1 MWRRPHRQFS
11 IRVVTV
17 ATTLL
22 CVQLAIGAQPESR
35 QTQFFEERIRPLLEK
50 YCVACHSAKRA
61 DGNLR
66 VDSRRALLV
75 GGSRGAA
82 LVPGRPQ
89 DSLILDVFRRRGNVC
104 RSFETEI
111 LNRQVNALTD
121 WIETGAP
128 WPQQGKS
135 SLPQRTSRDGA
146 SEFWSFAPIRFPA
159 LPDVGFAQWCQQPVD
174 RFILDR
180 LDTVGL
186 AAAARADKRTLIRRA
201 SFDLNG
207 LPPPPDVVTR
217 FLQDDSPDAFARIV
231 DRYLASPTYGERWG
245 RHWLDVV
252 RYADARDLIQLPAGS
267 DFREIWRYRDWVVRA
282 FNADMSYRDF
292 IQYQIAG
299 DLLRASDSDSVGK
312 DGLIATGMLAL
323 ADFVPGDVD
332 KDLMVA
338 DYVDD
343 MINVVGQGIIGLTL
357 ACARCHEHKFD
368 PISTEDY
375 YALAGIFFST
385 SLVDDI
391 PGNPGNTPLVRTE
404 LLTRRERQRIDERIA
419 RRRQPLREIE
429 QQIADIRVQSSVFEV
444 LTITWGEAGVTLHRN
459 GRFAGANPEIKS
471 ISRDPNI
478 NNLMIG
484 EAGSGKS
491 VKFRGLL
498 AELRVYG
505 RQLSEHER
513 LAVEATLMAEWFSHS
528 ASGDA
533 KAATGIDDLWLHFR
547 ADDPEITNASD
558 GSITAWPDRAGREKT
573 ARTMPGVSGPRQV
586 NVAINRQPKKV
597 LEFRGQESL
606 FAPQTSP
613 LVGSLFLVYGR
624 SGIAQGG
631 ERILGWEDSRGG
643 SHGLGLQPEGQ
654 NAMRAILRNRG
665 KSGDLLSNH
674 AFPFSEQIGD
684 AAISAKRKELTA
696 RLDQLE
702 KRRKEASDAF
712 DKLPKLEIPQAISV
726 RDGGPFGTRYAGFQ
740 DSPVFLRGDH
750 KDLGP
755 RVRRRF
761 PEAVRVS
768 NPPQITSGSGRLEL
782 SKWLTRGD
790 HPLTARVIVNR
801 LWQHHFGDGIVR
813 TTNNFGGL
821 GERPTHPLLL
831 DHLAFDL
838 MRADWSLK
846 AVHRRIMNSSAYQQQ
861 SAANPRG
868 LAEDPENRLLWRM
881 NRRRLEAEAIRDAL
895 LAVSGTLDG
904 RMGGPAF
911 KNLTTPRRTLYLMTT
926 RTGAETSNY
935 GALFDRADNN
945 SIVGKRTPSV
955 VAPQALF
962 MMNDPFVMA
971 QAVFLSARLKEEIA
985 ADRPQERIHRL
996 YQIVLGRFAT
1006 ERELEIG
1013 RDVIERDTK
1022 RGWVRL
1028 CLVLLCT
1035 NEFIYLG

>member
-1 MWRRPHRQFS
+1 MWGRLHRDVFS
-11 IRVVTV
+11 GYVMI
-17 ATTLL
+17 AATLL
-22 CVQLAIGAQPESR
+22 CVQLVAGAQSGSR
-35 QTQFFEERIRPLLEK
+35 QTQFFETQIRPLFEK
-50 YCVACHSAKRA
+50 YCVACHSAERA
-61 DGNLR
+61 DGKLR
-66 VDSRRALLV
+66 VDSRQALLV

-89 DSLILDVFRRRGNVC
+89 DSLVLDVFRRRGNVC
-104 RSFETEI
+104 RSFETVV
-111 LNRQVNALTD
+111 LTRQVAALTD
-121 WIETGAP
+121 WIESGAT
-128 WPQQGKS
+128 WPQQGKKHIS
-135 SLPQRTSRDGA
+135 QRASAAGG
-146 SEFWSFAPIRFPA
+146 SEFWSFAPIRVPA
-159 LPDVGFAQWCQQPVD
+159 LRDVALAEWCQQPLD

-180 LDTVGL
+180 LDEARLPV
-186 AAAARADKRTLIRRA
+186 APRADKRTLIRRA

-207 LPPPPDVVTR
+207 LPPSADVVGR
-217 FLQDDSPDAFARIV
+217 FLQDESPDAFARVV

-299 DLLRASDSDSVGK
+299 DLLRASDSESFVK
-312 DGLIATGMLAL
+312 DGVIATGMLAL

-391 PGNPGNTPLVRTE
+391 PSNPGNTPLVRTE
-404 LLTRRERQRIDERIA
+404 LLTRNERQRVDERIA
-419 RRRQPLREIE
+419 RRRQPVREIE
-429 QQIADIRVQSSVFEV
+429 QEIAEIRARFSDFEV
-444 LTITWGEAGVTLHRN
+444 LVITWGESGVTLHRN
-459 GRFAGANPEIKS
+459 GRLAGANTEIKS

-498 AELRVYG
+498 AELRVYD
-505 RQLSEHER
+505 RQLSEQER
-513 LAVEATLMAEWFSHS
+513 LAVESTLMAEWFSHS
-528 ASGDA
+528 ASGTA
-533 KAATGIDDLWLHFR
+533 KAAPGIENLWLHFR
-547 ADDPEITNASD
+547 GDDPEITRASD
-558 GSITAWPDRAGREKT
+558 GSITAWPDRSGREKT
-573 ARTMPGVSGPRQV
+573 ARVMPGVSGPRQIS
-586 NVAINRQPKKV
+586 VAINRQPRKV

-606 FAPQTSP
+606 FAPQTPP

-624 SGIAQGG
+624 SGTAQGG
-631 ERILGWEDSRGG
+631 ERILGWEDSRVG
-643 SHGLGLQPEGQ
+643 SHGLGLQPEGER
-654 NAMRAILRNRG
+654 AVRAILRNRG
-665 KSGDLLSNH
+665 KAGDVLSNQ
-674 AFPFSEQIGD
+674 AFPIPEQLLD
-684 AAISAKRKELTA
+684 VETAARRKELGE
-696 RLDQLE
+696 RLGQLE
-702 KRRKEASDAF
+702 KRRKVASDAF
-712 DKLPKLEIPQAISV
+712 EKLPKLEIPQAISV

-750 KDLGP
+750 KDLGE
-755 RVRRRF
+755 RVRRGF
-761 PEAVRVS
+761 PEALRVS

-782 SKWLTRGD
+782 SKWLTRED

-801 LWQHHFGDGIVR
+801 LWQHHFGEGIVR
-813 TTNNFGGL
+813 TANNFGGL
-821 GERPTHPLLL
+821 GERPTHPRLL
-831 DHLAFDL
+831 DHLASDL
-838 MRADWSLK
+838 IRADWSLK
-846 AVHRRIMNSSAYQQQ
+846 SIHRRIMNSSVYQQQ
-861 SAANPRG
+861 STANPRG
-868 LAEDPENRLLWRM
+868 LAQDPENRLLWRM

-895 LAVSGTLDG
+895 LSVSGALDG

-911 KNLTTPRRTLYLMTT
+911 NSLNTPRRTLYLMTT
-926 RTGAETSNY
+926 RTGAKTSNY

-945 SIVGKRTPSV
+945 SIVGKRTQSV

-971 QAVFLSARLKEEIA
+971 QAVALSERVKVEVLAT
-985 ADRPQERIHRL
+985 RPQERIHRL

-1006 ERELEIG
+1006 QRELEIG
-1013 RDVIERDTK
+1013 LGIIESDK
-1022 RGWVRL
+1022 GRGWERL

>member
-1 MWRRPHRQFS
+1 MRGRPHRHVS
-11 IRVVTV
+11 SGLVTV
-17 ATTLL
+17 ATLLL
-22 CVQLAIGAQPESR
+22 CVQLVTAAEPGSGQV
-35 QTQFFEERIRPLLEK
+35 QFFEAQIRPLFEK
-50 YCVACHSAKRA
+50 YCVTCHSAERA
-61 DGNLR
+61 NGKLR
-66 VDSRRALLV
+66 VDSRAALLI

-89 DSLILDVFRRRGNVC
+89 SSLVVDVFRRRGNVC
-104 RSFETEI
+104 RSFEAVIRT
-111 LNRQVNALTD
+111 RQIDALTE
-121 WIETGAP
+121 WIESGAP
-128 WPQQGKS
+128 WPQQEKQHTRQGPS
-135 SLPQRTSRDGA
+135 AGQESN
-146 SEFWSFAPIRFPA
+146 FWSFAPIRAPMLRDVA
-159 LPDVGFAQWCQQPVD
+159 LRAWCQQPVD

-180 LDTVGL
+180 LDGAGL
-186 AAAARADKRTLIRRA
+186 SATPRSGKRTLIRRA

-207 LPPPPDVVTR
+207 LPPSPDVVSR
-217 FLQDDSPDAFARIV
+217 FLQDESPDAFARIV
-231 DRYLASPTYGERWG
+231 DRYLASPRYGVRWG

-282 FNADMSYRDF
+282 FNADLSYRDF

-299 DLLRASDSDSVGK
+299 DLLRLPDSESSDK
-312 DGLIATGMLAL
+312 DRLVATGMLAL

-391 PGNPGNTPLVRTE
+391 PSNPGNTPLVRTE
-404 LLTRRERQRIDERIA
+404 LLTRTERQRIDEQIA
-419 RRRQPLREIE
+419 RQRQPLREIE
-429 QQIADIRVQSSVFEV
+429 EQIAEIRSRFSAFEM
-444 LTITWGEAGVTLHRN
+444 LTITWGESGVTLRRN
-459 GRFAGANPEIKS
+459 GRLAGTSVGIKS

-491 VKFRGLL
+491 VKFRGWL
-498 AELRVYG
+498 AELQVYD
-505 RQLSEHER
+505 RQLSEPER
-513 LAVEATLMAEWFSHS
+513 LAIESSLMAEWFSHS
-528 ASGDA
+528 TSAVVKTTPGNES
-533 KAATGIDDLWLHFR
+533 LLLHFR
-547 ADDPEITNASD
+547 ADDPGITRAAD
-558 GSITAWPDRAGREKT
+558 GSIETWPDRSGREKT
-573 ARTMPGVSGPRQV
+573 ARVMPGVPGPRQV
-586 NVAINRQPKKV
+586 SMNINRRPRKV
-597 LEFRGQESL
+597 LEFRGQESMS
-606 FAPQTSP
+606 ASQPPP
-613 LVGSLFLVYGR
+613 LAGSLFLVYGR
-624 SGIAQGG
+624 AGTAQGG
-631 ERILGWEDSRGG
+631 ERIIGWEDSRVG
-643 SHGLGLQPEGQ
+643 SHGLGLQPEGE
-654 NAMRAILRNRG
+654 NSVRAILRNRG
-665 KSGDLLSNH
+665 KSGDVLSKQ
-674 AFPFSEQIGD
+674 AFPIAEQGLD
-684 AAISAKRKELTA
+684 VEAVTRRKELTE
-696 RLDQLE
+696 RLRQLE
-702 KRRKEASDAF
+702 KRRKAASDAF
-712 DKLPKLEIPQAISV
+712 EKLARPEIPQAISV
-726 RDGGPFGTRYAGFQ
+726 REGGPFGTRYAGFQ
-740 DSPVFLRGDH
+740 DAPVFRRGDH
-750 KDLGP
+750 QDLGP

-761 PEAVRVS
+761 PKAVRVS

-782 SKWLTRGD
+782 SKWLTRDD

-801 LWQHHFGDGIVR
+801 LWQHHFGEGIVR
-813 TTNNFGGL
+813 TANNFGSL

-831 DHLAFDL
+831 DYLASDL
-838 MRADWSLK
+838 IRADWSLK
-846 AVHRRIMNSSAYQQQ
+846 AIHRRIVNSAVYQQQ
-861 SAANPRG
+861 SVANPRG
-868 LAEDPENRLLWRM
+868 LAQDPENRLFWRM

-895 LAVSGTLDG
+895 LSVSGTLDG

-911 KNLTTPRRTLYLMTT
+911 SKLSTPRRTLYLMTT
-926 RTGAETSNY
+926 RTGAKTSDY

-945 SIVGKRTPSV
+945 SIVGKRTQSV

-971 QAVFLSARLKEEIA
+971 QAVALSQRVQVDVLAGRT
-985 ADRPQERIHRL
+985 QERIHRL

-1006 ERELEIG
+1006 QTELEIG
-1013 RDVIERDTK
+1013 RRIIERDTR